1 MEGDMTHDRTMTL
14 YFNDG
19 SKMTFE
25 FPEQAKS
32 AAAKQIK
39 LSEFMNSKNV
49 VVESEGQL
57 MVFPM
62 TSIKYIAFNSAGP
75 SFFKGPALPKQ
86 SIISARIRDF

>member
-1 MEGDMTHDRTMTL
+1 MSHDRTMTL
-14 YFNDG
+14 HFNDG

-39 LSEFMNSKNV
+39 LSEFVSSKNIL
-49 VVESEGQL
+49 VEAEGQL

-62 TSIKYIAFNSAGP
+62 TSIKYIAFNSAAPGGT
-75 SFFKGPALPKQ
+75 KGMVLPKQ
-86 SIISARIRDF
+86 SIIHARIREY

>member
-1 MEGDMTHDRTMTL
+1 MTHDRTMTL
-14 YFNDG
+14 HFNDG

-39 LSEFMNSKNV
+39 LAEFMAGKNV
-49 VVESEGQL
+49 VVEAEGQV

-62 TSIKYIAFNSAGP
+62 TSIKYIAFHSAEQG
-75 SFFKGPALPKQ
+75 FFKSPALPRQ
-86 SIISARIRDF
+86 TIIRARIRDF

>member
-1 MEGDMTHDRTMTL
+1 MTHDRTMTL
-14 YFNDG
+14 HFNDG

-39 LSEFMNSKNV
+39 LAEFMASKNV
-49 VVESEGQL
+49 VMEVEGQV

-62 TSIKYIAFNSAGP
+62 TSIKYIAFHSPGQN
-75 SFFKGPALPKQ
+75 FFKGPALPRQ
-86 SIISARIRDF
+86 SIISARIRDY